1 MNADFSRTL
10 ALLRQE
16 KGISQRKARKSSA
29 FRRRFCPSYETH
41 LRSRGAPFV
50 KRQLR
55 LLPRLGG
62 LSGRAH
68 ARSRRRHDRRRI
80 ALRFGADEKGTLRG
94 SIAAT
99 LQKKML
105 VNTAGVLFELLGK
118 TNDRTLI
125 TSAGSYLGGAFYQLY
140 RALHRASGGKEGYF
154 GLDATAYQSGAV
166 DAQMRA
172 DYIAYAS
179 SLVQL
184 SEKDGAF
191 ASMED
196 EALASLYPGL
206 MQSVTQVLHST
217 EEKANSLLGRK

>member
-16 KGISQRKARKSSA
+16 KGISQRKAAKELGISQALLSH
-29 FRRRFCPSYETH
+29 YENGIREPG
-41 LRSRGAPFV
+41 LAFV
-50 KRQLR
+50 KKACDYYHVSADY
-55 LLPRLGG
+55 LLGRTLDRDGG
-62 LSGRAH
+62 MIDAESLYDS
-68 ARSRRRHDRRRI
+68 S
-80 ALRFGADEKGTLRG
+80 DEKGTLRG

-105 VNTAGVLFELLGK
+105 VN

-179 SLVQL
+179 SLAQL

>member
-16 KGISQRKARKSSA
+16 KGISQRKAAKELGISQALLSH
-29 FRRRFCPSYETH
+29 YENGIREPG
-41 LRSRGAPFV
+41 LAFV
-50 KRQLR
+50 KKACDYYHVSADY
-55 LLPRLGG
+55 LL
-62 LSGRAH
+62 GRTLDD
-68 ARSRRRHDRRRI
+68 SS
-80 ALRFGADEKGTLRG
+80 DEKGTLRG

-125 TSAGSYLGGAFYQLY
+125 TSAGGYLGGAFYQLY

-179 SLVQL
+179 SLTAL
-184 SEKDGAF
+184 AEKDGAF
-191 ASMED
+191 APMED
-196 EALASLYPGL
+196 EALAALYPGL

-217 EEKANSLLGRK
+217 EEKTNSLLGRK

>member
-1 MNADFSRTL
+1 MIDAESLYD
-10 ALLRQE
+10 
-16 KGISQRKARKSSA
+16 SS
-29 FRRRFCPSYETH
+29 
-41 LRSRGAPFV
+41 
-50 KRQLR
+50 
-55 LLPRLGG
+55 
-62 LSGRAH
+62 
-68 ARSRRRHDRRRI
+68 
-80 ALRFGADEKGTLRG
+80 DEKGTLRG

-125 TSAGSYLGGAFYQLY
+125 ASAGGYLGGAFYQLY

-154 GLDATAYQSGAV
+154 GLDATAYRSGAV

-172 DYIAYAS
+172 DYIAYVS
-179 SLVQL
+179 SLETL
-184 SEKDGAF
+184 TEKDGAF

-196 EALASLYPGL
+196 EALAALYPGL

-217 EEKANSLLGRK
+217 EEKTNSLLGRK